1 MSRKQSLTSGR
12 AGLGLRLLPKYPGH
26 EAAYLIGASAR
37 YEGAEHGKVQVH
49 PGRDLPSRDRHAGTR
64 RQLPDLVHR
73 KRLGPGGRHDRGASD
88 NGWEVG
94 VEIIFVTLVMV
105 YLAARS
111 VLAATGAMR
120 HMSHYKAYTALT
132 AFATLVIFFRIGTYP
147 KPAGVTTSLGVGD
160 FVGLL
165 AAVAATVVCFLA
177 ATHKGIGRVA
187 PTESEPSSAGR
198 GSN

>member
-1 MSRKQSLTSGR
+1 MEKSKFTPVEMFLVGIGMLALVASFLTWYTESVSV
-12 AGLGLRLLPKYPGH
+12 LGV
-26 EAAYLIGASAR
+26 ATVGA
-37 YEGAEHGKVQVH
+37 
-49 PGRDLPSRDRHAGTR
+49 
-64 RQLPDLVHR
+64 
-73 KRLGPGGRHDRGASD
+73 ASD

-94 VEIIFVTLVMV
+94 AEIIFVTLVMV

-147 KPAGVTTSLGVGD
+147 KPAGVTTSLGAGD

-187 PTESEPSSAGR
+187 PTESGPPSAGR